1 MNPWDPNQAPVMTL
15 APLAN
20 AMQAYQQ
27 QWLMQ
32 QQAGGS
38 QNSDNNSN
46 SVPNSQQQNSNR
58 QSVGQQP
65 SASSTPA
72 VKEEET
78 YRERVLCVAPDEEMG
93 FLLNLPPPCNV
104 LLQPSSV
111 GISGKPRE
119 SPFNISF
126 QKFLKGEVVTPKPV
140 PEPDK
145 YPNMVE
151 EKPLPGKKAYIPPY
165 TPKSALRNSASFQR
179 QQLNHK
185 MNKQNGGGMR
195 NYNSSQRMGSNS
207 RSSSSA
213 SNYMNQFG
221 KTKRSRDS
229 DDDEGFASDAVLP
242 KRETSRR
249 AAKEKVSAKLKNNLA
264 EEEEEG
270 VLPGLDLSDS
280 DDDATWTPFKN
291 KEHSDRPVGVP
302 NVLTQNVNQAMKK
315 RPYDSDDYY
324 NQTKKPRTESGKAGL
339 IGTTTNFVPNGQDLK
354 TGDFV
359 VLAADADRESAP
371 IWRYDGMDIDRL

>member
-126 QKFLKGEVVTPKPV
+126 QKFLKGT
-140 PEPDK
+140 
-145 YPNMVE
+145 
-151 EKPLPGKKAYIPPY
+151 I
-165 TPKSALRNSASFQR
+165 
-179 QQLNHK
+179 
-185 MNKQNGGGMR
+185 
-195 NYNSSQRMGSNS
+195 
-207 RSSSSA
+207 
-213 SNYMNQFG
+213 
-221 KTKRSRDS
+221 
-229 DDDEGFASDAVLP
+229 
-242 KRETSRR
+242 
-249 AAKEKVSAKLKNNLA
+249 
-264 EEEEEG
+264 
-270 VLPGLDLSDS
+270 
-280 DDDATWTPFKN
+280 
-291 KEHSDRPVGVP
+291 
-302 NVLTQNVNQAMKK
+302 
-315 RPYDSDDYY
+315 
-324 NQTKKPRTESGKAGL
+324 
-339 IGTTTNFVPNGQDLK
+339 
-354 TGDFV
+354 FV
-359 VLAADADRESAP
+359 VLD
-371 IWRYDGMDIDRL
+371 LK